1 MENELRG
8 IILTKFPSITSFAKA
23 MKWDRKKAS
32 RIINHLQKP
41 SASDMERMASCLN
54 IQDADSFVHIF
65 LPSVSTMWDK

>member
-54 IQDADSFVHIF
+54 IQDADLFVHIF

>member
-54 IQDADSFVHIF
+54 IQDADLFVHIF
-65 LPSVSTMWDK
+65 LFFVSTMWDK